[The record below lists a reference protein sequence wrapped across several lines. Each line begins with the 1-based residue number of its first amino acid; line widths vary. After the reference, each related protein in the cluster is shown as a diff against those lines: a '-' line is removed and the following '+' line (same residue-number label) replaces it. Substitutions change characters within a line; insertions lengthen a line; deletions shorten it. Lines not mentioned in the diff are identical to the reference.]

1 MWSAAGASFVV
12 TQAARAQRHENQTD
26 GYAGKPGNERE
37 REVAR
42 DDDRGAAKQ
51 HALGTKEAVSNPR
64 ADDSR
69 QVHGTAV
76 RADDTQRHL
85 LVHTEAAVDH
95 GVVQIDREN
104 ALHAVEAESLPH
116 LDTKDVCECARL
128 SEESLRGGGW
138 SGGFMRGMHHSRKPA
153 LNGND
158 SCA

>member
-116 LDTKDVCECARL
+116 LHAKHIRQGQRL
-128 SEESLRGGGW
+128 PEESSVFVPGVSAWGCRFL
-138 SGGFMRGMHHSRKPA
+138 
-153 LNGND
+153 
-158 SCA
+158 